1 VKYCTLG
8 RSGLEVSRLAFGCMG
23 LGVPWGPDP
32 AQSHQYLIQAFDAGV
47 NFFDTSNNYGRGR
60 SETILGAAL
69 REIGRRDAV
78 VIATKVGMPMSDG
91 PNGRGLGR
99 KHILANVDASLMRLQ
114 TDYIDLYQ
122 IHRLDPLTPIEET
135 LDALDTVVKAG
146 KVRYLG
152 ASSMFAWQ
160 FMKILALCERHG
172 LARFVSMQ
180 NHYNLIYREEEREM
194 MPLCLSEGIGV
205 VPWGPLAK
213 GRLVRT
219 GVTARGASDTEG
231 DLWYPASPARDAI
244 ILAVRTIA
252 QQRGVSMAAVAL
264 AWLLGR
270 PGVAAPIVG
279 VSKQNHIDDALVAV
293 DLELTAAEIEM
304 LESPYRTLPVVG
316 ISVPGKTR

>member
-1 VKYCTLG
+1 MKYCTLG
-8 RSGLEVSRLAFGCMG
+8 HSGLEVSRLAFGCMG

-32 AQSHQYLIQAFDAGV
+32 AQSQQYLVQAFDAGV
-47 NFFDTSNNYGRGR
+47 TFFDTSNNYGRGR
-60 SETILGAAL
+60 SETILGGAL
-69 REIGRRDAV
+69 REIGRRDAM

-135 LDALDTVVKAG
+135 LDALDAVVRAG

-213 GRLVRT
+213 GRLART

-231 DLWYPASPARDAI
+231 DLWYPAGAARDAI
-244 ILAVRTIA
+244 IQAVRTIA
-252 QQRGVSMAAVAL
+252 EQRGVSMAAIAL

-293 DLELTAAEIEM
+293 DLELTATEVAM

>member
-1 VKYCTLG
+1 
-8 RSGLEVSRLAFGCMG
+8 
-23 LGVPWGPDP
+23 
-32 AQSHQYLIQAFDAGV
+32 
-47 NFFDTSNNYGRGR
+47 
-60 SETILGAAL
+60 
-69 REIGRRDAV
+69 
-78 VIATKVGMPMSDG
+78 
-91 PNGRGLGR
+91 
-99 KHILANVDASLMRLQ
+99 
-114 TDYIDLYQ
+114 
-122 IHRLDPLTPIEET
+122 
-135 LDALDTVVKAG
+135 
-146 KVRYLG
+146 
-152 ASSMFAWQ
+152 MFAWQ